1 MARKPAHLERVG
13 ALTPRDRMWAAIRAL
28 VHVRPGV
35 ANLQFIA
42 NVQFS
47 GAEVA
52 LLSGQNVDTTMSYI
66 AGLIKAG
73 YIDVFLEGRP
83 ASAKPKREFHL
94 LQLVRDVGV
103 EAPRVNRDGKLVTA
117 GLANLQMW
125 NTLRHWK
132 GDFNALDIAL
142 AASTPAQGVTEEN
155 AVFYCQYLRKA
166 GYLVVTAPSK
176 PGTKARFKFVKARN
190 SGPRAPLI
198 QRDKSVMDANT
209 GEVVWPR

>member
-1 MARKPAHLERVG
+1 MARRPAHLERSG
-13 ALTPRDRMWAAIRAL
+13 ALTPRDCIWAAIRAL
-28 VHVRPGV
+28 NAPAGHPRVS
-35 ANLQFIA
+35 
-42 NVQFS
+42 FS
-47 GAEVA
+47 GAEA
-52 LLSGQNVDTTMSYI
+52 AMLSGQNVDTTMSYI

-73 YIDVFLEGRP
+73 FVEVRVQGRP

-94 LQLVRDVGV
+94 LDLVRDVGV
-103 EAPRVNRDGKLVTA
+103 EAPRVNKDGKLVTQ
-117 GLANLQMW
+117 GLANLQTW

-142 AASTPAQGVTEEN
+142 AASTPEQAVSEEG
-155 AVFYCQYLRKA
+155 AVAYCQYLKKA
-166 GYLVVTAPSK
+166 GYLVVTSPSK
-176 PGTKARFKFVKARN
+176 PGTKARFRFVKARN